1 MCRFADISTHSRPK
15 LVKMGKLSLRRI
27 IRKNLLRLQ
36 DLNWMDVERYL
47 EQDSRII
54 LVTGATEQHAYLSL
68 MTDIL
73 IPARIAEAVAQ
84 REQVLVAPP
93 LNFGVS
99 RPFLEFPG
107 TISFS
112 RHTFDYAVLEI
123 VESLL
128 HQGFRRFFI
137 LNGHGG
143 NQIPERLED
152 FLMDGY
158 IQVMWYDWWRGS
170 AATEFAR
177 RHGLKIDHANW
188 GENFPFNRVAE
199 CPPGRKPPP
208 TMSNDDYAPDARD
221 RLGDGSFG
229 GPYQVPDELMNEL
242 FALVVDEAAN
252 LVRGL

>member
-1 MCRFADISTHSRPK
+1 M
-15 LVKMGKLSLRRI
+15 
-27 IRKNLLRLQ
+27 RLQ

-107 TISFS
+107 TISLS

-158 IQVMWYDWWRGS
+158 IQVMWYDWWSGS
-170 AATEFAR
+170 AATDFAR

-199 CPPGRKPPP
+199 SPGEVKTPVNTGFMDEGHSIR
-208 TMSNDDYAPDARD
+208 SV
-221 RLGDGSFG
+221 LGDGNFG
-229 GPYQVPDELMNEL
+229 GPYQVDDALMYMLFDEVVAEAA
-242 FALVVDEAAN
+242 ALVRSLADD
-252 LVRGL
+252 

>member
-1 MCRFADISTHSRPK
+1 
-15 LVKMGKLSLRRI
+15 
-27 IRKNLLRLQ
+27 
-36 DLNWMDVERYL
+36 MDVERYL

-107 TISFS
+107 TISLS

-158 IQVMWYDWWRGS
+158 IQVMWYDWWSGS
-170 AATEFAR
+170 AATDFAR

-188 GENFPFNRVAE
+188 GENFPFNRVSDVPAGE
-199 CPPGRKPPP
+199 KPLV
-208 TMSNDDYAPDARD
+208 NLGYLDDGQMIREV
-221 RLGDGSFG
+221 LGDGSYG
-229 GPYQVPDELMNEL
+229 GPYQVEDALMWEL
-242 FALVVDEAAN
+242 FDRVAAEAAEQIRA
-252 LVRGL
+252 LRR